1 LNFLITPG
9 RASVYAF
16 RTSAPQKTSIC
27 RRSSPRQNRQGGRDV
42 KFKRGQSARGHA
54 REKAVRVIGKLRAA
68 RRTCSPSPNAPAAHS
83 RRGSFPERQRR
94 PCSDTHQSGLVE
106 SGNNSGVSKAVP
118 TIGQQPAL
126 APSPQTQPLPKTQA
140 LPAKPPKVPFG
151 HRSGVP
157 IVCRIT
163 CAISAS
169 VGIPFSIRGPV
180 SARQI
185 RFQIRNA
192 AHSLRMSKFL
202 LMRIAAM
209 FCNCRPTKSSFL
221 GGYP

>member
-1 LNFLITPG
+1 MNFLITPG

-54 REKAVRVIGKLRAA
+54 REKAARVIGKLRAS

-83 RRGSFPERQRR
+83 RRGSFPERRRR

-118 TIGQQPAL
+118 TINNNPRSLRLRKLNHFRRHKRYRQSRL
-126 APSPQTQPLPKTQA
+126 RS
-140 LPAKPPKVPFG
+140 PFG

-157 IVCRIT
+157 IVSRIT

-192 AHSLRMSKFL
+192 AHSLRISKFL

-209 FCNCRPTKSSFL
+209 FCNCRQTKPSFL

>member
-42 KFKRGQSARGHA
+42 KFTRGQSARGHA
-54 REKAVRVIGKLRAA
+54 REKAVRVIGKLRAS

-106 SGNNSGVSKAVP
+106 SGNNSGVSKA
-118 TIGQQPAL
+118 AL
-126 APSPQTQPLPKTQA
+126 RLRKLNQFRRHKRYRQSRL
-140 LPAKPPKVPFG
+140 
-151 HRSGVP
+151 RSFWTP
-157 IVCRIT
+157 
-163 CAISAS
+163 
-169 VGIPFSIRGPV
+169 IRGPDCLPDHV
-180 SARQI
+180 RDKRLGWNTVLDQRPRQ
-185 RFQIRNA
+185 RTPDTLPNPE
-192 AHSLRMSKFL
+192 
-202 LMRIAAM
+202 
-209 FCNCRPTKSSFL
+209 CRA
-221 GGYP
+221 

>member
-54 REKAVRVIGKLRAA
+54 REKAVRVIGKLRAS
-68 RRTCSPSPNAPAAHS
+68 RRTCSPSPNAPAVHS

-94 PCSDTHQSGLVE
+94 RCSDTHQSGLVE

-126 APSPQTQPLPKTQA
+126 APSPQTQPLPKAQA

-169 VGIPFSIRGPV
+169 VGISFSIRGPV
-180 SARQI
+180 SARQV
-185 RFQIRNA
+185 RFNPE
-192 AHSLRMSKFL
+192 
-202 LMRIAAM
+202 
-209 FCNCRPTKSSFL
+209 CRA
-221 GGYP
+221 